1 MKAKHEKWYKI
12 LLVLLAVVL
21 IGSIGALLVQTNFG
35 KVRIKNISIITDHQQ
50 RLNATMYIPK
60 NASADNKCPVV
71 ITSSGWEDAGESWSY
86 VATELSR
93 RGIAVVN
100 MEPYSHGNSGMFY
113 QQGDMALYR
122 NMYTDG
128 MGMIALT
135 DYITSGVL
143 DFIDT
148 NRVGVTGL
156 SMGGICTWTT
166 VQHYGLQYNAAIEAA
181 QAMDSDGGTEITNA
195 EMDYANSLL
204 KVTAAL
210 PCGSPPNA
218 NNGFNGDA
226 LHVNTGCLMGS
237 YEECGDLVSKGNSCI
252 TGDAIEGIDFI
263 NSGKYDNKINFVEEG
278 KFYGDKSENNLRIIY
293 QPASLHGSIPI
304 VPSAVKD
311 IIEFFTYC
319 FDTNTSIANNSLIYP
334 IKLAFN
340 AIAML
345 ALLALILPLMDLFLA
360 MPVFHTL
367 RANNEPPCVPALTD
381 QREKRKFWVGVI
393 AGGGISF
400 VTAFI
405 TMPLYMKLFP
415 DASSG
420 TPTAWFSIA
429 PMNLMTTW
437 TFLNTI
443 WVAFWFW
450 FNFRKDKNAGIRT
463 DEMIGWRISKK
474 ELIKTFGVGIAV
486 FASIYGIVAFCK
498 WGFNTDFRIW
508 MSAIKTFNPDKLFA
522 MLNYWPIYFLFYTQY
537 SLLIN
542 GAFRVEGM
550 SERKNLFIC
559 GLSNSIG
566 CIILLLVQY
575 GVLLATHQ
583 TPRQFV
589 SFWNWSDCLVL
600 AINFWLLFLAPY
612 FIRKSFKKTGNIWLG
627 ALVVSLIFAS
637 MGIMKASMTTT
648 LFF

>member
-1 MKAKHEKWYKI
+1 MKAKNGKWYKS
-12 LLVLLAVVL
+12 LLTLLAVVL
-21 IGSIGALLVQTNFG
+21 IGSIGAMLVQTSFG
-35 KVRIKNISIITDHQQ
+35 KVRVENISIITDHQQ
-50 RLNATMYIPK
+50 ELNATMYIPR
-60 NASADNKCPVV
+60 NASAENKCPVV

-113 QQGDMALYR
+113 QDGEMALYF

-128 MGMIALT
+128 MGMVALT
-135 DYITSGVL
+135 DYITSGIL

-148 NRVGVTGL
+148 SRVGVTGL

-166 VQHYGLQYNAAIEAA
+166 VQHYGYQYNAAIEAA
-181 QAMDSDGGTEITNA
+181 QAEDSDGGMAVTDAEI
-195 EMDYANSLL
+195 EYARSLL

-218 NNGFNGDA
+218 NNGFNADA
-226 LHVNTGCLMGS
+226 LHVNVGCLMGS
-237 YEECGDLVSKGNSCI
+237 YEECGDLVTKGNSCI
-252 TGDAIEGIDFI
+252 TGDAVEGIDFI
-263 NSGKYDNKINFVEEG
+263 NSGRYDEEVTYVEEG
-278 KFYGDKSENNLRIIY
+278 EFYGDKNENNLRVIY
-293 QPASLHGSIPI
+293 QPASIHGAIPI

-319 FDTNTSIANNSLIYP
+319 FNVDTPIADTSLVYP
-334 IKLAFN
+334 VKIAFN
-340 AIAML
+340 AIALL
-345 ALLALILPLMDLFLA
+345 ALLALILPLIDLFLA
-360 MPVFHTL
+360 MPAFKTL
-367 RANNEPPCVPALTD
+367 RTEHEPPMIPALTD
-381 QREKRKFWVGVI
+381 RRERRKFWTGVI
-393 AGGGISF
+393 AGGGVSF
-400 VTAFI
+400 ITAFI

-415 DASSG
+415 DACNG

-429 PMNLMTTW
+429 PMNLLATW

-450 FNFRKDKNAGIRT
+450 FNFRKDKKAGIRT
-463 DEMIGWRISKK
+463 EAMIGWKISKWD
-474 ELIKTFGVGIAV
+474 LAKTFGVGIAV
-486 FASIYGIVAFCK
+486 FASVYGIVAFCK
-498 WGFNTDFRIW
+498 WAFNTDFRMW
-508 MSAIKTFNPDKLFA
+508 MSAFKTFKPEKLFA
-522 MLNYWPIYFLFYTQY
+522 MLNYWPVYFLFYTQY
-537 SLLIN
+537 SLLVN

-550 SERKNLFIC
+550 SEKKNLLIC

-566 CIILLLVQY
+566 CIMLLLVQY

-583 TPRQFV
+583 TPRQFIP
-589 SFWNWSDCLVL
+589 FWNWSDCLVL
-600 AINFWLLFLAPY
+600 AINFRMLFLAPY